1 MTLKSAL
8 GKIQHATSELS
19 TVIFVI
25 KLKQNVSGALSVLLM
40 LYNMFFFC
48 IRKLGL
54 LPSLWEASVSSE
66 YMSISAINVLF
77 NVKRAD
83 TFLYI

>member
-8 GKIQHATSELS
+8 GKIQHATFELS

-40 LYNMFFFC
+40 LYNMFFF
-48 IRKLGL
+48 
-54 LPSLWEASVSSE
+54 A
-66 YMSISAINVLF
+66 
-77 NVKRAD
+77 
-83 TFLYI
+83 